1 MRTQTWYDRAMV
13 RNRQNKAP
21 RGTVFRTLQ
30 CERLEPRCLLAGVTL
45 WTHGFNGNVDGWI
58 RAQADAI
65 IDREDLQLNQPRY
78 HIEVT
83 DPGHD
88 GGPLQ
93 VETATSSGPA
103 PTATTTSNPEF
114 ALLLDWS
121 DVAGTAVPGGGYYRS
136 TTDVAAAVAQRLAAA
151 DLLPNLE
158 HPISTLPLHLI
169 GHSRGGSLAGEL
181 AHQLGKLGI
190 WVDQVTTLD
199 PHPVDGVR
207 EPLLTNYDFGDAP
220 MTSWE
225 NVIFWDNYWRTEG
238 SLSYDFTGEPVANAA
253 DFQLSESV
261 LSDGGYASEHLDVP
275 LWYHGT
281 IDTSTNPPAD
291 DGWVEIPNNWYDAP
305 HPPRDESGF
314 AYSRIMGKTRA
325 ADGLLE
331 SFGGDA
337 VRQQVDWS
345 DATWPNLLAVTTP
358 LENTIT
364 SPGNPIPIQFNY
376 QDADSSAT
384 VRFQLD
390 TDQNP
395 FNTNEYLLG
404 TTAVDATV
412 TVLSQQVT
420 MTAPEIPSGT
430 YRLLAEIYDE
440 TGQRRYDY
448 APQSI
453 LINRVPTLAT
463 LADLEVDEDAGLQ
476 EIALDGI
483 SAGGEEQ
490 QPLRITAHSGTPQ
503 VIPTPTVNYLSP
515 DATATLSFMSLANA
529 TGPVEIQVTV
539 EDGGPDQDL
548 ETQIDN
554 ASLTRSFTVLVHPV
568 NDAPVAVADAFDGSE
583 NQLLAITADGVLIN
597 DHDVEADPLHAVLV
611 ETTRHGQLTLAA
623 NGSFEY
629 LPNPLFNRVDH
640 FLYEAH
646 DGGGASL
653 PTTVHLALA
662 TDFPWYNGL
671 LANDVNDDGFTAPN
685 DAITGISRLNETG
698 ATLLSSTRQEGVVAP
713 FLDVNRDGHHA
724 PIDILLVVN
733 ALNRSSNSAEG
744 EILPPDDDVFGL
756 WAMAPVTLPVPS
768 PLRQN
773 VCPPATSLHTG
784 LFHRE
789 AHPLRGAGLSTQMKD
804 VPASCTWRGRPL
816 GQAVSEYPTRV
827 ENTHRLFAE
836 PLLNSRLDWLQD
848 LRDPLTDRQANTAD

>member
-1 MRTQTWYDRAMV
+1 MV
-13 RNRQNKAP
+13 RNRQNDAP

-30 CERLEPRCLLAGVTL
+30 YERLEPRCLLAGVTV

-65 IDREDLQLNQPRY
+65 LDRQDLQLNQPRY
-78 HIEVT
+78 RIEVT

-93 VETATSSGPA
+93 VETATASGPS
-103 PTATTTSNPEF
+103 PTATSTSNPEF

-136 TTDVAAAVAQRLAAA
+136 TTDVATAVAQRLAAA
-151 DLLPNLE
+151 DLLPNLD
-158 HPISTLPLHLI
+158 HPISALPLHLI
-169 GHSRGGSLAGEL
+169 GHSRGGSLVGEL
-181 AHQLGKLGI
+181 AHQLGQLGI

-225 NVIFWDNYWRTEG
+225 NVVFWDNYWRTEG

-253 DFQLSESV
+253 DFQLSESI
-261 LSDGGYASEHLDVP
+261 LTDGGYASEHLDVP

-291 DGWVEIPNNWYDAP
+291 DGWVEIPNDWYNAP
-305 HPPRDESGF
+305 HPSRDSSGF
-314 AYSRIMGKTRA
+314 AYSRIMAQTRA

-331 SFGGDA
+331 YFGGDA

-345 DATWPNLLAVTTP
+345 AATWPNLLAVTSP
-358 LENTIT
+358 PENALTA
-364 SPGNPIPIQFNY
+364 PGDAIPIQFDY

-390 TDQNP
+390 TDLNP
-395 FNTNEYLLG
+395 FNTNEHLLG

-412 TVLSQQVT
+412 TVLNQQVT
-420 MTAPEIPSGT
+420 MTAPEIPSGM

-440 TGQRRYDY
+440 TGQSRYHY

-453 LINRVPTLAT
+453 LINRAPTLAIP
-463 LADLEVDEDAGLQ
+463 ADLELDEDAGLQ
-476 EIALDGI
+476 EVELDGI

-490 QPLRITAHSGTPQ
+490 QPLRITAHSDNPQ
-503 VIPTPTVNYLSP
+503 IVPHPAITYLSP
-515 DATATLSFMSLANA
+515 DATATLSLRSLPNA
-529 TGPVEIQVTV
+529 TGQVGIQVTV
-539 EDGGPDQDL
+539 EDGGLDQDL
-548 ETQIDN
+548 ETQTDN
-554 ASLTRSFTVLVHPV
+554 ASLTRSFTVSIRPV
-568 NDAPVAVADAFDGSE
+568 NDAPDAVADAFDGAE
-583 NQLLAITADGVLIN
+583 NQLLVIAADGVLVN
-597 DHDVEADPLHAVLV
+597 DQDVEEDPLQAVLV

-623 NGSFEY
+623 DGGFEY

-640 FLYEAH
+640 FLYRAD
-646 DGGGASL
+646 DGVDASP
-653 PTTVHLALA
+653 PTTVHLTLA
-662 TDFPWYNGL
+662 TEFPWYNGV

-698 ATLLSSTRQEGVVAP
+698 SAPLSPTRQEGVVAP
-713 FLDVNRDGHHA
+713 FLDVNRDGHHS
-724 PIDILLVVN
+724 PVDVLLVVS
-733 ALNRSSNSAEG
+733 ALNRSNNSGEG
-744 EILPPDDDVFGL
+744 EVLLPGSNRFDL
-756 WAMAPVTLPVPS
+756 WATDSVTLPATAS
-768 PLRQN
+768 LRQGIF
-773 VCPPATSLHTG
+773 PPAAPVHTG
-784 LFHRE
+784 LFHTWTETLRGPGMPTDMKNLPPGTTWRSS
-789 AHPLRGAGLSTQMKD
+789 PLRQAGSDYLD
-804 VPASCTWRGRPL
+804 HVDFICT
-816 GQAVSEYPTRV
+816 
-827 ENTHRLFAE
+827 LFADPFAD
-836 PLLNSRLDWLQD
+836 PLLSSTADWLKD
-848 LRDPLTDRQANTAD
+848 LRDPLPDSHANTAG